1 MTGSPILAPWRDHVD
16 DVAPVVLVIGGFMS
30 SPPMYRS
37 LRRLL
42 LERDAPEVVIARLW
56 MPDWMLA
63 VGRGQ
68 GAIAAR
74 AGRALLDAS
83 AASAASE
90 ASAGA
95 PVLIVGHS
103 GGGVIARILTS
114 REPFERRRMNASGRI
129 GAIVTLGSP
138 QMFDAKGPSAQRMG
152 ATAVWASRHVPGAF
166 AAPRTGYL
174 CVGSDAIVGSS
185 SGDRKARRIDRYYRG
200 VISAP
205 EGASIPGDGITPLAA
220 AFLPG
225 VESIVLHDAGHANV
239 ISRHWYGDVDHVDAW
254 WPRAVEVWRDALRA
268 RVGAGEAAAAS
279 RQRRR
284 GESGVNAP
292 AANRGGRPGARR
304 RAPGDAGQ
312 LAGHAGWVGA
322 AQCTEM
328 DHANGQPTLS
338 VADLGGPIGLG
349 RTAEVF
355 ARGNDEAVKLLRP
368 GIPEIVGERE
378 ASIAALVDGAGVGA
392 PRFGGT
398 TRIDGRLGLVYERLD
413 GPSMLDRLSRN
424 PLEIDRLAREFAELH
439 VAMHDADG
447 SGLPDQKA
455 EMRRMIDRAGDC
467 LPDGAR
473 ALRSPAW
480 TPSPPDARS
489 ATATCTRET
498 FS

>member
-1 MTGSPILAPWRDHVD
+1 MARSMNHHQPGTGDGYGGRPGDRQRDDGAEFTTHGPEMMATTLVALALGYGRLRADDPSLRVGVPVDQLLCRPRDEGGHVTGSPILAPWRHRVD
-16 DVAPVVLVIGGFMS
+16 AVAPVVLVIGGFMS

-42 LERDAPEVVIARLW
+42 LERGAPEVVIARLW

-74 AGRALLDAS
+74 AGRALLDAF

-95 PVLIVGHS
+95 PVLAVGHS

-152 ATAVWASRHVPGAF
+152 ATALWANRHVPGAF

-185 SGDRKARRIDRYYRG
+185 SGNRKARRIDRYYRG

-239 ISRHWYGDVDHVDAW
+239 ISRHWYGDADHVDAW

-268 RVGAGEAAAAS
+268 RVRAGDAAAAS
-279 RQRRR
+279 DNAA
-284 GESGVNAP
+284 GES
-292 AANRGGRPGARR
+292 PG
-304 RAPGDAGQ
+304 
-312 LAGHAGWVGA
+312 
-322 AQCTEM
+322 
-328 DHANGQPTLS
+328 
-338 VADLGGPIGLG
+338 
-349 RTAEVF
+349 
-355 ARGNDEAVKLLRP
+355 
-368 GIPEIVGERE
+368 
-378 ASIAALVDGAGVGA
+378 
-392 PRFGGT
+392 
-398 TRIDGRLGLVYERLD
+398 
-413 GPSMLDRLSRN
+413 
-424 PLEIDRLAREFAELH
+424 
-439 VAMHDADG
+439 
-447 SGLPDQKA
+447 
-455 EMRRMIDRAGDC
+455 
-467 LPDGAR
+467 
-473 ALRSPAW
+473 
-480 TPSPPDARS
+480 
-489 ATATCTRET
+489 
-498 FS
+498 